1 MKHITSKHKAGKH
14 FFLLLQCNYQQIN
27 LQSWIKSIKY
37 IIAKH
42 KNGRKENFFFQPI
55 TPKQKAVKRG

>member
-1 MKHITSKHKAGKH
+1 MKHITSKHKAGKSG
-14 FFLLLQCNYQQIN
+14 FFLQCNYQQIN

-37 IIAKH
+37 ITAKH
-42 KNGRKENFFFQPI
+42 KNRRKEYFFFQPI